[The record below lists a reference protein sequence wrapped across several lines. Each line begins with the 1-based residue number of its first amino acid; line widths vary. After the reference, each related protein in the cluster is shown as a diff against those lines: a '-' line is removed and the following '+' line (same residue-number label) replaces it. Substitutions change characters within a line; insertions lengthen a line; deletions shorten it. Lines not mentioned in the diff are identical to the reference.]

1 MPMISPTSLL
11 SHQNPSHEFVVTDPN
26 SEPAEQQPQQ
36 LLLAIPSYAL
46 SEANQAN
53 AALPQLNQLQPQL
66 HRQPSAA
73 LCPTVM
79 EANIPCLPEY
89 SEDQVLLGEDHHHHL
104 TLDNS
109 NSNVFFA
116 TNFETNESYIYEY
129 FQQPYNNN
137 SNDSQTAP
145 ICYNLIDG
153 FVDEVRGEMKAE
165 ASLPIEFKCTN
176 VFYEVRKW
184 EEEVE
189 ESINDHQLQLPSSS
203 SISSSSSSPPIYH
216 YGPPMFLSESPTG
229 YLQSENAA
237 SEPPHSSS
245 SSLFYN
251 SSPSETSSSNSDSQ
265 HDDNDQHERKKSQSK
280 KYSLFGLTYEE
291 VNERKRQQNKNAARR
306 YREKKQKE
314 FESNKSEISRL
325 ERRNIELRNMEK
337 NLGEQIE
344 FYKKLMIERISSS
357 SS

>member
-1 MPMISPTSLL
+1 MPMISPPSLL
-11 SHQNPSHEFVVTDPN
+11 SHLNPSHEFVVADPN

-46 SEANQAN
+46 SEANQTN

-79 EANIPCLPEY
+79 EADIPCLPEY
-89 SEDQVLLGEDHHHHL
+89 SEDQVLLGEDHHL

-109 NSNVFFA
+109 NSNIFFA
-116 TNFETNESYIYEY
+116 TNFETNESYVYEY
-129 FQQPYNNN
+129 FQQPTNNDN
-137 SNDSQTAP
+137 NSQTAP

-176 VFYEVRKW
+176 VFYE
-184 EEEVE
+184 
-189 ESINDHQLQLPSSS
+189 LPSSS
-203 SISSSSSSPPIYH
+203 SISSSSSSSTTASFSPPIYH
-216 YGPPMFLSESPTG
+216 YAPPFFLSESPTV
-229 YLQSENAA
+229 YVESENATA
-237 SEPPHSSS
+237 EPPHFSS
-245 SSLFYN
+245 SSLLYN

-265 HDDNDQHERKKSQSK
+265 HDDNDECKKSQSK

-314 FESNKSEISRL
+314 FESNKYEISRL
-325 ERRNIELRNMEK
+325 ERRKIELRNMEK
-337 NLGEQIE
+337 FLGEQIE
-344 FYKKLMIERISSS
+344 FYKKLMIQRISSS
-357 SS
+357 SSSS

>member
-1 MPMISPTSLL
+1 MPTMISPPSLL
-11 SHQNPSHEFVVTDPN
+11 SHRNPSHEFVVTDPN
-26 SEPAEQQPQQ
+26 SEEPAEAEQQPQQ

-46 SEANQAN
+46 SEANQTN

-89 SEDQVLLGEDHHHHL
+89 LEGQVLLGEDHYHHHL

-109 NSNVFFA
+109 NSNIFFA
-116 TNFETNESYIYEY
+116 TNVETNESYIYEY
-129 FQQPYNNN
+129 FEQPNSNN
-137 SNDSQTAP
+137 SNDSQTAAP
-145 ICYNLIDG
+145 ICFNLIDG

-176 VFYEVRKW
+176 VFYE
-184 EEEVE
+184 
-189 ESINDHQLQLPSSS
+189 LPSSS
-203 SISSSSSSPPIYH
+203 SISSSSSSSSPPIYHH
-216 YGPPMFLSESPTG
+216 YGPPMFLSESPQV
-229 YLQSENAA
+229 YLQSENATPQ
-237 SEPPHSSS
+237 PPHHFSSS

-265 HDDNDQHERKKSQSK
+265 HDDNENECSKKSQSK

-314 FESNKSEISRL
+314 FESNKYEISRL
-325 ERRNIELRNMEK
+325 ESRNVELRNMEK
-337 NLGEQIE
+337 FLGEQIE

-357 SS
+357 SSSS

>member
-1 MPMISPTSLL
+1 MAFYGSAAAAYAPFAASDAAAFAQSAQYNGANNASRNLYMANADPDYFINPLDDNNAYYENQNNIPL
-11 SHQNPSHEFVVTDPN
+11 ACNPSLNQSCVWQGFVEADDADNDFSTVTAFPSESEANLLVKKYTFFHEFVVTDPN
-26 SEPAEQQPQQ
+26 SEEPAEAEQQPQQ

-46 SEANQAN
+46 SEANQTN

-89 SEDQVLLGEDHHHHL
+89 LEGQVLLGEDHYHHHL

-109 NSNVFFA
+109 NSNIFFA
-116 TNFETNESYIYEY
+116 TNVETNESYIYEY
-129 FQQPYNNN
+129 FEQPNSNN
-137 SNDSQTAP
+137 SNDSQTAAP
-145 ICYNLIDG
+145 ICFNLIDG

-203 SISSSSSSPPIYH
+203 SISSSSSSSSPPIYHH
-216 YGPPMFLSESPTG
+216 YGPPMFLSESPQV
-229 YLQSENAA
+229 YL
-237 SEPPHSSS
+237 
-245 SSLFYN
+245 
-251 SSPSETSSSNSDSQ
+251 
-265 HDDNDQHERKKSQSK
+265 
-280 KYSLFGLTYEE
+280 
-291 VNERKRQQNKNAARR
+291 
-306 YREKKQKE
+306 
-314 FESNKSEISRL
+314 
-325 ERRNIELRNMEK
+325 
-337 NLGEQIE
+337 
-344 FYKKLMIERISSS
+344 
-357 SS
+357 